1 MKVKKSPTTPQQTTP
16 EVRVVLE
23 TAEKK
28 HGLSLKGMVVAIVA
42 ILASGTVAAA
52 AIYGVATD
60 DYSGLKAIYD
70 LGCQALAKFLVLPK

>member
-1 MKVKKSPTTPQQTTP
+1 MKVKKSPPTPQQITP
-16 EVRVVLE
+16 EFRVVIE
-23 TAEKK
+23 TADKT
-28 HGLSLKGMVVAIVA
+28 HGLSLKGMVVAIVG

-70 LGCQALAKFLVLPK
+70 TGCLALPKLLVLLK